1 MDVNFIDVT
10 GKEMIR
16 TFYVKR
22 DNEESRLSSNT
33 NNVITKIFEWFL
45 DNYQKEE
52 QILRNGS
59 NYVFQNVDVL
69 NIHFHKIDLK
79 RGSSYINSPQLI
91 KNKHTAI
98 NSKNIKDNR
107 CI

>member
-1 MDVNFIDVT
+1 MDVNFINVR
-10 GKEMIR
+10 GKEIIR
-16 TFYVKR
+16 TFSVKL
-22 DNEESRLSSNT
+22 DNEESRLSINT
-33 NNVITKIFEWFL
+33 KNVITKIFEWFL

-52 QILRNGS
+52 QILRNES
-59 NYVFQNVDVL
+59 NYVFESVDVL

-79 RGSSYINSPQLI
+79 RGSLIINSPELI

-107 CI
+107 

>member
-33 NNVITKIFEWFL
+33 NNVITKIFEWF
-45 DNYQKEE
+45 
-52 QILRNGS
+52 
-59 NYVFQNVDVL
+59 
-69 NIHFHKIDLK
+69 
-79 RGSSYINSPQLI
+79 
-91 KNKHTAI
+91 
-98 NSKNIKDNR
+98 
-107 CI
+107 